1 MYSYVLCVGG
11 SAVAAATA
19 ADSYGGV
26 AGRQR
31 GVGRRGVGRRGRLQ
45 RRAWCYVI
53 LVRAAALNSAPGG
66 VYRRAG
72 GDQLTASS
80 KSRTYVYTK
89 LEYLSVQN
97 YDFKQI

>member
-31 GVGRRGVGRRGRLQ
+31 GVGRRGRMQ

-53 LVRAAALNSAPGG
+53 LVRAATLNSASGG
-66 VYRRAG
+66 VDVLAEI
-72 GDQLTASS
+72 S
-80 KSRTYVYTK
+80 
-89 LEYLSVQN
+89 
-97 YDFKQI
+97 

>member
-31 GVGRRGVGRRGRLQ
+31 GVGRMQ

-72 GDQLTASS
+72 GDQLIANS
-80 KSRTYVYTK
+80 K
-89 LEYLSVQN
+89 
-97 YDFKQI
+97 

>member
-19 ADSYGGV
+19 ADSYAGV

-31 GVGRRGVGRRGRLQ
+31 GVGRRGRMQ

-53 LVRAAALNSAPGG
+53 LVAATLNSASGG
-66 VYRRAG
+66 VDVLAEI
-72 GDQLTASS
+72 S
-80 KSRTYVYTK
+80 
-89 LEYLSVQN
+89 
-97 YDFKQI
+97 